1 MGQRGCGGGTRKRS
15 GKLAAAHP
23 MGHHLAPQRLD
34 IALGCTAGDERI
46 QEMSPTPIEIQ
57 TESIPTQQQLP
68 LSGAISSKVYNVFL
82 QRPGSRK
89 KIKKKSVR
97 GALSCYFPFHIK
109 PSK

>member
-1 MGQRGCGGGTRKRS
+1 MAGGDRRQRGCGGGTRKRS

-57 TESIPTQQQLP
+57 TESIPTQQQLHRMP
-68 LSGAISSKVYNVFL
+68 LLGAISSKVYNVFL
-82 QRPGSRK
+82 QRPGLRK
-89 KIKKKSVR
+89 KIS
-97 GALSCYFPFHIK
+97 
-109 PSK
+109 